1 MQFWNPSPKR
11 LPFTMI
17 KNVDSNGSVD
27 TDPYIFVHYVISEFS
42 FSFNGERVPSE
53 GLTLDMVYEKV
64 LLWSL
69 GPCLKCA
76 AYVTRTRDYR

>member
-53 GLTLDMVYEKV
+53 GLTLDMIMNKR
-64 LLWSL
+64 LLWVIGYSL
-69 GPCLKCA
+69 KST
-76 AYVTRTRDYR
+76 AYITRTRD